1 MVFLS
6 GEFHG
11 QRNLAATAHGVTES
25 DTTEWLTLSLWAS
38 LVAQLVKNLP
48 AVWETWVPSLGWGD
62 PLEEGTA
69 THSSILAWRIPW
81 TEEPGGLQSMGLQR
95 VGYDWVTKHS
105 TATLYMFHV
114 YNIKY
119 ILTAWNYY
127 MTSRNTQSWNRP
139 KNVCQFKY
147 MIEMAFWGKGVVTTV
162 KLLTNWIWIPD
173 LCLYMLGYFCT
184 DYGQNCRNRYPSTPW
199 FWQNR
204 DLCLVPVARLEISS
218 SGPTGPC
225 CHSEYPPWV
234 RVLVLSSQWEED
246 KGTEDACAFPKGAI
260 QKWLQ
265 TPPLT
270 HPARTSSPTTASPER
285 LGLGECGHQGPTG
298 SMVKGGEMDAG
309 GSTWAVSAWHATP
322 DELHV

>member
-1 MVFLS
+1 M
-6 GEFHG
+6 
-11 QRNLAATAHGVTES
+11 R
-25 DTTEWLTLSLWAS
+25 
-38 LVAQLVKNLP
+38 VANKSSQEKSFITIYSYPGGSAVKNLP
-48 AVWETWVPSLGWGD
+48 AMQETQVRSLHWEDSPGEGNGN
-62 PLEEGTA
+62 PLQYPCWE
-69 THSSILAWRIPW
+69 IPC
-81 TEEPGGLQSMGLQR
+81 TKEPGGLQSMGLQR
-95 VGYDWVTKHS
+95 VGYNWVTKHS

-225 CHSEYPPWV
+225 CRSEYPPWV

-285 LGLGECGHQGPTG
+285 LGLGECGH
-298 SMVKGGEMDAG
+298 
-309 GSTWAVSAWHATP
+309 
-322 DELHV
+322 